1 MPDRI
6 TEIVKQ
12 KCGGE
17 KRDRNLYLEKKN
29 GRATS
34 GDRGGE
40 PTVQVARPLLGD
52 TRWVSGEE
60 IVSATIEE
68 SKDCASEKSRRIMDS
83 ELRFFLF
90 LRRSMAGSTELG
102 HFPAKIA
109 SFASC
114 DRCAACDPER
124 SLFEGCIR
132 GIASSGLH
140 WRIARNAPERIERA
154 AELCA
159 RDRRCGYPQRSRARG
174 ARLHENVDEQNR
186 CARDPWLRA
195 DRRCVTS

>member
-1 MPDRI
+1 MPGR
-6 TEIVKQ
+6 
-12 KCGGE
+12 

-60 IVSATIEE
+60 IVSAAISR
-68 SKDCASEKSRRIMDS
+68 SKDCASKKSRKLRTR
-83 ELRFFLF
+83 EPRFFLF
-90 LRRSMAGSTELG
+90 LRRRTAESTRIRPLSRENRRVLQVATAVL
-102 HFPAKIA
+102 HAI
-109 SFASC
+109 
-114 DRCAACDPER
+114 RNR

-140 WRIARNAPERIERA
+140 WRIARERRPERIERG
-154 AELCA
+154 AENFA
-159 RDRRCGYPQRSRARG
+159 HGDRRCGYPQRSRARG

-186 CARDPWLRA
+186 CATNPWLRA